1 MLSTEERTRLI
12 ATMRHLPDALEALV
26 SEIPTSDLVMS
37 YLPGEWS
44 IAQNVHHL
52 ADNHMNA
59 FFRFKRILI
68 HNNPPISHFDQRNW
82 ARTIE
87 ATIPDIADSLMI
99 LRGLHQRW
107 CHLME
112 NLSDTEWVRYG
123 MHDQAGLI
131 TLEDMLLA
139 YVSHGEGHLKQ
150 IQDSLDVRN
159 K

>member
-1 MLSTEERTRLI
+1 MLSVEERANLI
-12 ATMRHLPDALEALV
+12 DTMRRFPDELEALV
-26 SEIPTSDLVMS
+26 KGIPANELVMS
-37 YLPGEWS
+37 YIPGEWS

-68 HNNPPISHFDQRNW
+68 HNSPEIVHFDQKNW

-87 ATIPDIADSLMI
+87 ATIPGIGDSLMI

-107 CHLME
+107 CYLME
-112 NLSDTEWVRYG
+112 NLSETEWVRYG

-131 TLEDMLLA
+131 SLEDMLLA
-139 YVSHGEGHLKQ
+139 YAHHCDLHLKQ
-150 IQDSLDVRN
+150 IKETLEIRN